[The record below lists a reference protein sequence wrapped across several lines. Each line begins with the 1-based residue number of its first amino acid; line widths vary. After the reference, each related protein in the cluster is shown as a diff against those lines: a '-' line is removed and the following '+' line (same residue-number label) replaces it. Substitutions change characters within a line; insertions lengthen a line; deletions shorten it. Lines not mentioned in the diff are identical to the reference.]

1 MGIVCELYRMSDS
14 KIEELKKIESE
25 VAEEFLD
32 ENFASIFG
40 KYHKENDT
48 VFSMDKG
55 WDITRSLIKQKDDTK
70 DKFLKILDS
79 KYIESGKV
87 KRVNELLCGIS
98 NDGIKEVC
106 DRKLMAE
113 NQVYLAKRLENWNE
127 TNFWNYILPHLDTY
141 KKAFKKASELN
152 HGIVFHF
159 N

>member
-1 MGIVCELYRMSDS
+1 MSDS
-14 KIEELKKIESE
+14 KIEELKKMESE

-32 ENFASIFG
+32 ENFANIFG

-55 WDITRSLIKQKDDTK
+55 WDITRFLIKQN
-70 DKFLKILDS
+70 DKTEDRFLKILDS
-79 KYIESGKV
+79 KYIESGKA
-87 KRVNELLCGIS
+87 KRVNELLCGINS
-98 NDGIKEVC
+98 DGIKEVC

-127 TNFWNYILPHLDTY
+127 TNFWNYIMPHLDTY

-152 HGIVFHF
+152 DGIVFNF